1 MIEMNKDLDIQS
13 NWPLP
18 LDPIDTPCKLAKSP
32 SSRPTSRTT
41 YSHAPT
47 PLIIPEPTIPPY
59 EDDPISESALSQ
71 STDALH
77 ALLDDSE
84 SDSEPDSDMESDID
98 LEGPDPVVESP
109 LSSLPPSPPLPTR
122 PTFSS
127 PLTYSCT
134 SFEESQELSDD
145 TPDSC
150 HTYTIQYS
158 PPRHQYTNHGYSRHG
173 FTHIRRFWELREDA
187 WAYDG
192 YAPEPSEDESITPP
206 SMHPRRG
213 DVSALRDPYCAH
225 VDRCFA
231 KLPVWTMSKTLW
243 MFDIHVGATREKPK
257 VMTTDSE
264 TENEEEMMG
273 SVVSVK
279 TKASEDSDA
288 TLVESESEDG
298 WSVVSPSQ
306 SSPVSP
312 CRSAQPSRSPSCYFE
327 EESPKKLFVEEEE
340 EDSSDEED
348 EEEYACVPRVWATNW
363 YRRWELLIRLVRLD
377 QERKRARAAKL
388 LARAEFESD
397 PEGVG
402 T

>member
-1 MIEMNKDLDIQS
+1 MNKDLGIQS
-13 NWPLP
+13 AWPLP
-18 LDPIDTPCKLAKSP
+18 IDPIDTPCTLSKPPSTRP
-32 SSRPTSRTT
+32 SSDMAF
-41 YSHAPT
+41 SHAPT
-47 PLIIPEPTIPPY
+47 PLIIPEPIIPPY
-59 EDDPISESALSQ
+59 QDDLIPESAMSQ

-84 SDSEPDSDMESDID
+84 SDSEPDSDLELDLD
-98 LEGPDPVVESP
+98 LEGPDPVVETLP
-109 LSSLPPSPPLPTR
+109 LSPSPSSPSTR

-127 PLTYSCT
+127 PLSYSCT
-134 SFEESQELSDD
+134 SFDESLDSSEDV
-145 TPDSC
+145 PDSC

-158 PPRHQYTNHGYSRHG
+158 PPRHQYTDHGYSRQG
-173 FTHIRRFWELREDA
+173 FSHIRRFWELREDA

-192 YAPEPSEDESITPP
+192 YSPELSEEESITPP

-243 MFDIHVGATREKPK
+243 MFDIHVGATRPK
-257 VMTTDSE
+257 AIPKSASTDSE
-264 TENEEEMMG
+264 TENEEDMFG
-273 SVVSVK
+273 SIVSVK
-279 TKASEDSDA
+279 TKASEDSDS

-298 WSVVSPSQ
+298 WSVVSPS
-306 SSPVSP
+306 SSTPISP
-312 CRSAQPSRSPSCYFE
+312 SSSQPSRSPSCYFE
-327 EESPKKLFVEEEE
+327 EEPPKKLFDEEDEDEE

-348 EEEYACVPRVWATNW
+348 ENEYACVPRVWATNW

-377 QERKRARAAKL
+377 QERKRSRAAKL
-388 LARAEFESD
+388 LAQSESD